1 MLLTLT
7 SAAIPAF
14 GVFAYYSP
22 YAARLIAVRGLRN
35 RLRQD
40 RKLVLT
46 YDDGPS
52 RSLTP
57 ELLKLLNSY
66 DAKASFFMLGRSVR
80 RNADIAKAVTLE
92 GHDVGCHSEEHLN
105 AWKVSPWKAVADI
118 NAGYRQLSP
127 WVPANGMY
135 RPPHGKMTLPT
146 YIAVHNRRAPISWW
160 TLDSGDTRTP
170 LPRPQEVVEDVVRAG
185 GGIVL
190 MHDLDRSPERN
201 RFVLETTDLLLRAA
215 ATESI
220 TVKRLSEIYH

>member
-1 MLLTLT
+1 MFLPLT

-14 GVFAYYSP
+14 GVLAYYSP
-22 YAARLIAVRGLRN
+22 YAARLLAVRGLRD
-35 RLRQD
+35 RLRRD
-40 RKLVLT
+40 RMLVLT
-46 YDDGPS
+46 FDDGPS

-66 DAKASFFMLGRSVR
+66 GAKASFFMLGRNVR
-80 RNADIAKAVTLE
+80 RNADIAKAVAQE

-118 NAGYRQLSP
+118 DAGYRQLSP
-127 WVPANGMY
+127 WVPANGMF

-146 YIAVHNRRAPISWW
+146 YLAVHNRKAPISWW

-170 LPRPQEVVEDVVRAG
+170 LPRPQEVVADVVREG

-201 RFVLETTDLLLRAA
+201 GFVLETTSLLLRAA

-220 TVKRLSEIYH
+220 AVRRLSEIRH